1 MIPTVNPKFCMNCC
15 DSNIWLIT
23 QVEDPETQK
32 LTLRLMDD
40 DTLEKSE
47 YIGSCE
53 VSLAQV
59 CFDLVISNRYLA
71 VLKMIL
77 EFWWLSKPLP
87 AGTGFNY

>member
-1 MIPTVNPKFCMNCC
+1 MICC

-40 DTLEKSE
+40 DAIEKSD
-47 YIGSCE
+47 YVGSCE

-59 CFDLVISNRYLA
+59 SFDLVISQNRYHA

-77 EFWWLSKPLP
+77 
-87 AGTGFNY
+87 

>member
-1 MIPTVNPKFCMNCC
+1 MIPTANPKFCMNCC

-40 DTLEKSE
+40 DALEKGE
-47 YIGSCE
+47 YVGSCV

-59 CFDLVISNRYLA
+59 CFDLVISQNRCQV
-71 VLKMIL
+71 VLKMNL
-77 EFWWLSKPLP
+77 
-87 AGTGFNY
+87 

>member
-1 MIPTVNPKFCMNCC
+1 MICC

-40 DTLEKSE
+40 DTLEKSD
-47 YIGSCE
+47 YVGSCE
-53 VSLAQV
+53 VLLSQV
-59 CFDLVISNRYLA
+59 SFDLVTSQNRYHA

-77 EFWWLSKPLP
+77 WLSKPLP
-87 AGTGFNY
+87 AGMGFNY

>member
-1 MIPTVNPKFCMNCC
+1 MICC

-40 DTLEKSE
+40 DAIEKSD
-47 YIGSCE
+47 YVGSCE

-59 CFDLVISNRYLA
+59 CFDLVISQNRYHA

-77 EFWWLSKPLP
+77 EVRWLSKPLP
-87 AGTGFNY
+87 AGTDSIIDNIAKCRE